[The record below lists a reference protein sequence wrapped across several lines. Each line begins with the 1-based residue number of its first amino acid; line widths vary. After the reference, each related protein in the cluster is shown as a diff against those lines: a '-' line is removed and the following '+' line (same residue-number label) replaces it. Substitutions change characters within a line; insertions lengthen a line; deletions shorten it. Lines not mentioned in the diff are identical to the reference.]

1 MTDEAAYCGICE
13 RTFKDGRG
21 LAAHN
26 RQKHD
31 PATPAANGAGA
42 AYTDDGDEELTA
54 EELAAVRAEMAAE
67 AAAEAAA
74 AAADQAAVERRPE
87 ASKPA
92 DKPRRGL
99 SGLFP
104 HVRSEKPTDGGRE
117 ASPEKRPT
125 TPKPRRVSTQDFWG
139 DGVEGVA
146 SLVMRTGYVPM
157 GRAMVWSSP
166 VAGEI
171 IEDAT
176 KGTLVDKVVQP
187 VVRNAEKWQDL
198 FDLIGFWA
206 AIGMA
211 QTQPE
216 KAPMALMFARKRLV
230 NLLPKIAANMAKQRK
245 KERAAAEA
253 IQTLLPELEGLE
265 LGDDPIQGLIEMLFA
280 APDQQAPPQP
290 EPAVA

>member
-1 MTDEAAYCGICE
+1 MSEEAYCVPCE
-13 RTFKDGRG
+13 QQFKDARG

-26 RQKHD
+26 RFKHAPAAPSVNGAYD
-31 PATPAANGAGA
+31 DDPDDLAPDVIASIPATVQAE
-42 AYTDDGDEELTA
+42 DEAITKPDET
-54 EELAAVRAEMAAE
+54 
-67 AAAEAAA
+67 
-74 AAADQAAVERRPE
+74 ERRPE
-87 ASKPA
+87 ASKPPER
-92 DKPRRGL
+92 PRRGL
-99 SGLFP
+99 GGLFP
-104 HVRSEKPTDGGRE
+104 HVRSEKPTDGPRE

-211 QTQPE
+211 QAQPE

-280 APDQQAPPQP
+280 APEQPPAPPQP